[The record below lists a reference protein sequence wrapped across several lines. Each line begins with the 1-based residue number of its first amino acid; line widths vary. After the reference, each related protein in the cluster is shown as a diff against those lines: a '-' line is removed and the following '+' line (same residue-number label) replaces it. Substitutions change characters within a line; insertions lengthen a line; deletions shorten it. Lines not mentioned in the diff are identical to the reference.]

1 MALPLLLAGA
11 KGLLAGAAKQG
22 LKKTATDAFKKKA
35 RNVAKNKAK
44 QFLQKKKKGALARVT
59 GKDGAL
65 VKSKGGALARSMEGG
80 GVSAIVKA
88 PPIKPRDPKVTSTGG
103 KVGFEKITTQVG
115 NLVSISGSI
124 DDAIKGQYQAEVE
137 AAKERRKQLAAARRR
152 RRERLLEGV
161 KGAAGVLSG
170 IIGGVAGKFNFLDFI
185 KNILIGGILL
195 FLLKNFKKIMGAL
208 TFLRDN
214 LYLIFA
220 LTRGAFQVFGK
231 GLGLVGKILKGAV
244 KGVLRFITGTIKTIF
259 KTTGKILVSGV
270 KNLGKMLRSVGTAIF
285 DFGKNIFRSIV
296 NFAKKVPLLKNVVK
310 FAGQLGNLLKR
321 GGKGAFNLIKSLTKP
336 ASAAI
341 KGITKTASAVGGAVS
356 KAVKAPGTLITK
368 LFGKEAAK
376 NFGGISKMMKGVA
389 KAAKG
394 IKIPIVGPIIVAI
407 SSLLSGDPPTKTLFK
422 AVGTGLGEAL
432 GTLIPIPVVGT
443 IVGGLLGEF
452 GGELLYDLTQGGG
465 VEAVKKKIFD
475 KFQSALNVG
484 GKILDFFKAGFSRL
498 LKNIPM
504 IKLPGLKPG
513 GGWQWLIDRLP
524 YVSQEAKDNIKKFLM
539 EPKIPNILW
548 MLNPFNILDKAKI
561 LKDSF
566 FPPNFESSTPA
577 GLGGGNAPLTAMV
590 EDPTQAVQQ
599 QQQGP
604 QNAPQSGSPV
614 PISGTINQK
623 LLATAKIAMQAG
635 FTPEQAKIMA
645 AIAGGESTFR
655 ADIVN
660 DNPATRDLSY
670 GLWQINMYDKLG
682 PARVSQFGLSSYDDL
697 KDPLT
702 NARAA
707 KAIFDAQGYEAWG
720 AYKDGNA
727 DKFMTAAKQLDLSNA
742 SSQPPAAEPPAAQ
755 PQTRMIPTA
764 EATAAKATLATM
776 RKQVTEID
784 ALSGN
789 KGTGES
795 VRLKNVGTFVSGRN
809 FFGMGEDKYFDPD
822 GNKITEDEFRST
834 MVSQTKRLNRKMEE
848 TTSQTVSSSPPVAA
862 LSQMVPNPS
871 HGPTQPG
878 APVTS
883 PATTETYSG
892 LTDVISD
899 RAMTVNYGEATG
911 PVRTRGRSG
920 SHGGVDIGTGKQKG
934 WYVAFKL
941 KGTVSLNSYLSGYG
955 NTLIINVGD
964 KDFLFAHLA
973 QPSPL
978 KKGTP
983 YNGEVIGEIGNTGRG
998 SGEHLHFEV
1007 RPAMGGGGS
1016 DIDPEP
1022 YIKHLVIG
1030 RMGDGSAVTT
1040 RPAAPKITQGPS
1052 AQMQPS
1058 PSVVP
1063 PGPATRNIEH
1073 YPSYDL
1079 GDNNVYIIGPSGQP
1093 QPVMPGGGRKSSVM
1107 RTGVSTKSM
1116 LNSYYKQQLLGLL
1129 YKVG

>member
-22 LKKTATDAFKKKA
+22 IKKAATDALLKKA

-80 GVSAIVKA
+80 GVSAIKKA

-137 AAKERRKQLAAARRR
+137 AAKERKKQLAAARRR

-170 IIGGVAGKFNFLDFI
+170 IIGGVAGKFNFFDFI

-214 LYLIFA
+214 LYAIFL

-231 GLGLVGKILKGAV
+231 GLGQVGKILKGAV
-244 KGVLRFITGTIKTIF
+244 KGVLRFITGTVKTIF

-270 KNLGKMLRSVGTAIF
+270 KNLGKMLRSVGSAIF
-285 DFGKNIFRSIV
+285 NFGKNIFKSIV
-296 NFAKKVPLLKNVVK
+296 NFAKRVPFLKNVIK
-310 FAGQLGNLLKR
+310 FADQLGNLLKR

-394 IKIPIVGPIIVAI
+394 IRIPIVGPIIVAV

-422 AVGTGLGEAL
+422 AVGAGLGEAL
-432 GTLIPIPVVGT
+432 GTLIPIPVIGT

-475 KFQSALNVG
+475 KFQGALNIG
-484 GKILDFFKAGFSRL
+484 GKVLDFFKAGFSRL
-498 LKNIPM
+498 IKNIPM

-513 GGWQWLIDRLP
+513 KPKGWMFAIDRLP
-524 YVSQEAKDNIKKFLM
+524 FSEEAKDNIKKFLM

-566 FPPNFESSTPA
+566 FPPNFNSSTPST
-577 GLGGGNAPLTAMV
+577 LQGGNAPLTAMV

-742 SSQPPAAEPPAAQ
+742 SS
-755 PQTRMIPTA
+755 
-764 EATAAKATLATM
+764 
-776 RKQVTEID
+776 
-784 ALSGN
+784 
-789 KGTGES
+789 
-795 VRLKNVGTFVSGRN
+795 
-809 FFGMGEDKYFDPD
+809 
-822 GNKITEDEFRST
+822 
-834 MVSQTKRLNRKMEE
+834 
-848 TTSQTVSSSPPVAA
+848 PPVAA

-1007 RPAMGGGGS
+1007 RPHMGGGGS

-1052 AQMQPS
+1052 TPVQPS

-1063 PGPATRNIEH
+1063 PGPSTRNIEQ

-1079 GDNNVYIIGPSGQP
+1079 GDNNVYIIGQNGQP